1 MGVIMLSKRGV
12 VWRHLK
18 GVFLWIVM
26 NDSCSYSYS
35 YSYSNVSFKEKIGG
49 KLNARKATYEVGHI
63 HVEAL

>member
-1 MGVIMLSKRGV
+1 
-12 VWRHLK
+12 
-18 GVFLWIVM
+18 M